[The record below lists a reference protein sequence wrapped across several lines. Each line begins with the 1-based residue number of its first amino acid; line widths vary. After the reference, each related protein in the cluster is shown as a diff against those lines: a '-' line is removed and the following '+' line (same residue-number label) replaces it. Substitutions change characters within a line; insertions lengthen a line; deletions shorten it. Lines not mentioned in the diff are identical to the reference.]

1 MMPIRPTPAI
11 GTQIAAPDPFFAFSG
26 SGVAVGSGVGSGVTV
41 GPGVGSGVAVGSGV
55 GSGVA
60 VGSGVGSSVAVG
72 SGVGSGV
79 AVGSGV
85 GLGVAVGSGVG
96 SGVAVGSGVGLG
108 VAVGSGVGSGV
119 AVGSGVGFGVAVGFG
134 VGLGVAVGS
143 RVGSVTNAALT
154 LFSARWSEASPSV
167 ATSEFLLSE
176 EASESVATDAELP
189 SGDVWICFIL
199 TPLATDASESV
210 AMFSPWKAASG
221 AVAIDPLS
229 LPSEREAFSEPAT
242 GVGA

>member
-26 SGVAVGSGVGSGVTV
+26 SGVAVGSGVGSGVTE

-60 VGSGVGSSVAVG
+60 VGSGVGSGVAVG

-108 VAVGSGVGSGV
+108 VAVGSG
-119 AVGSGVGFGVAVGFG
+119 VGSGVGFGVAVGFG

-229 LPSEREAFSEPAT
+229 LPSEREAFSELAT